1 MLPKKRKLQEHI
13 AVQEGKSPKQKTRT
27 RRSKDPSGQVILDKL
42 DMLVEQYRAK
52 FSQQTDDKTDGQKQG
67 PDVALSHLCLISL
80 MGSLVDLSWLCFLD
94 TRARLLGL
102 WGAHNAVGCLDFP
115 VTLRGFSQGQ
125 GVEYGSGCDVSIPTR
140 PIFAT
145 LPQLSTCIETGISKR
160 PITLFEQDILGGIV
174 WSFLGQG
181 WWLSL
186 GSYASH
192 EECAASLGSHGFVAS
207 LPRLGIV
214 VPSWHELFGCSS
226 ATEGACTST
235 TWMVHSQFLDF
246 ALFLR
251 IIPIVVALHFQ
262 DLLFVVPLEVPTQ
275 QLEVGQAIFL
285 HKGCPDGLSEQTH
298 PKLKL
303 DTGELE
309 TFRDESEW
317 ASPSCVPSLR
327 RLADVVRWCVMMYL
341 PVVSA
346 CWSKENRKVSEK
358 CCLLE
363 EFSIH
368 GCKLVWPEWETPGG
382 ASPRDMLLEGVF
394 FGIPKGY
401 SEYEMDAVKSI
412 VWGFRFFSGR
422 AIAVSGR
429 TWDVMVGKPLVG
441 TLLASRTRSHT
452 THCSSMPTKGDVAF
466 TSVGADRMQ
475 HLGHDFSFE
484 HFLARG
490 LPDSK
495 GDARGTS
502 LFGTRGLFTG
512 CSSGTTFLFCVTQQ
526 GKERSTSGLIV
537 WEPQLYVFHIIPHLL
552 LKVLVPGVHYVLK
565 DLPFYKVVREVDV
578 KVHQDR
584 LDQRERK
591 SIEQDLEDDLHF
603 LGAEPGTW
611 VESVVPCVIH
621 ELEEDEEDMV
631 ANLRAGFKERQRK
644 CLSKS
649 IAVTSLLAKRS
660 CANDTHVELILNAP
674 SAPMPLVDATSS
686 RSPNGFSGPRD
697 NPSANV
703 ATRLPYAARGRRGYE
718 TFITQ
723 QMGGSEELRSK
734 LVQTEGDFAVA
745 YKAIADGAEAL
756 RKTGE

>member
-27 RRSKDPSGQVILDKL
+27 RRSKDPSGQVRLDKL

-52 FSQQTDDKTDGQKQG
+52 FSQQTDDKTDGQKQD
-67 PDVALSHLCLISL
+67 PDVALSHSCLISL

-125 GVEYGSGCDVSIPTR
+125 DPY
-140 PIFAT
+140 FAT

-214 VPSWHELFGCSS
+214 VPSWHELFGRPKKWFFNSLRHTSSSAECGCSS

-235 TWMVHSQFLDF
+235 TWMAHSQFLDF
-246 ALFLR
+246 ALFLWT
-251 IIPIVVALHFQ
+251 IPIVVALHFQ
-262 DLLFVVPLEVPTQ
+262 DLPFVVPLEVPTQ

-303 DTGELE
+303 DTGGLE
-309 TFRDESEW
+309 PLKMRVNGL
-317 ASPSCVPSLR
+317 ALLALG
-327 RLADVVRWCVMMYL
+327 RLAGVVRWCVMMYL
-341 PVVSA
+341 PV
-346 CWSKENRKVSEK
+346 VSEK

-368 GCKLVWPEWETPGG
+368 GCKLVWPKWETPGG

-394 FGIPKGY
+394 FGIPK
-401 SEYEMDAVKSI
+401 YEMDAAKSI
-412 VWGFRFFSGR
+412 AWGFRFFLGR
-422 AIAVSGR
+422 AIAISGR

-466 TSVGADRMQ
+466 TSMGADGMQ
-475 HLGHDFSFE
+475 HLGHVFSFG

-490 LPDSK
+490 
-495 GDARGTS
+495 GTS
-502 LFGTRGLFTG
+502 LFGARGLFTG
-512 CSSGTTFLFCVTQQ
+512 CSSGTNILVLCDT
-526 GKERSTSGLIV
+526 GKEKRAS
-537 WEPQLYVFHIIPHLL
+537 PHVFHIIPHLL
-552 LKVLVPGVHYVLK
+552 PKVLVPGAHHVLK
-565 DLPFYKVVREVDV
+565 DLPFYEVVCEVDA
-578 KVHQDR
+578 KAHQD
-584 LDQRERK
+584 QA
-591 SIEQDLEDDLHF
+591 DLYF
-603 LGAEPGTW
+603 LGAEPSTW
-611 VESVVPCVIH
+611 VEPVVPRVIH

-649 IAVTSLLAKRS
+649 IVVTPLLAKRS
-660 CANDTHVELILNAP
+660 CVNDTYVEPISNAP
-674 SAPMPLVDATSS
+674 STPMPLVNAPLSTNITDFFPLTK
-686 RSPNGFSGPRD
+686 RVLVDLDD

-703 ATRLPYAARGRRGYE
+703 ATRLPYD
-718 TFITQ
+718 TQ
-723 QMGGSEELRSK
+723 EF
-734 LVQTEGDFAVA
+734 TEGDFAAA
-745 YKAIADGAEAL
+745 YKAVADGAEAL
-756 RKTGE
+756 RKARE